1 MIKKGLVSFHST
13 AGTENRRTIL
23 LQGCE
28 AAGSMDAGSPQTR
41 LVFTVKCST
50 KKQRFVRSKK
60 VWLPISSRI
69 QQKTCHKSY
78 SHCISAFV
86 YPAIRTRA
94 DATAAV
100 SLWARVRVGMWL
112 GTEPREARKVSP
124 GERETLTVLFS
135 ALTLGLSSSFSAL
148 VSVLVSAS
156 AVLIGRASDD
166 VVAVVAID
174 LV

>member
-1 MIKKGLVSFHST
+1 
-13 AGTENRRTIL
+13 
-23 LQGCE
+23 
-28 AAGSMDAGSPQTR
+28 
-41 LVFTVKCST
+41 
-50 KKQRFVRSKK
+50 
-60 VWLPISSRI
+60 
-69 QQKTCHKSY
+69 
-78 SHCISAFV
+78 
-86 YPAIRTRA
+86 
-94 DATAAV
+94 
-100 SLWARVRVGMWL
+100 MWL